1 MNANWGYHPFPIA
14 NFKIRQNFKNAEKY
28 DKMQLTV
35 NELAM
40 LTAEAKSCEPELLHG
55 FVLKNVKFKW
65 IIVKMGTLT

>member
-1 MNANWGYHPFPIA
+1 
-14 NFKIRQNFKNAEKY
+14 
-28 DKMQLTV
+28 MQLTV

-55 FVLKNVKFKW
+55 FVLKNVKFKR